1 MRALHDMPRVTVVL
15 VRLGGSSRLQNL
27 SLTPQLSQ
35 QTSCKTSLHII
46 KGITHPSPPHP
57 QRSINFTYVH
67 YFSLKVQTLLLGL
80 FHMRWPR
87 CAGAVAFR
95 DELFCFTD
103 WCYCTALGAEGK
115 LLHSES
121 LTWKGFDVS
130 GSCAPLLFL
139 TGGEDAAPA
148 VLHMQPHLSI
158 PPAGNV
164 TAITLVQS

>member
-1 MRALHDMPRVTVVL
+1 MGTVLSAQPQSTCTQGEAGRSMRALHDMPRVTVVL

-95 DELFCFTD
+95 DKLFCFTALVLL
-103 WCYCTALGAEGK
+103 YC
-115 LLHSES
+115 
-121 LTWKGFDVS
+121 S
-130 GSCAPLLFL
+130 GGRRETSS
-139 TGGEDAAPA
+139 
-148 VLHMQPHLSI
+148 QR
-158 PPAGNV
+158 V
-164 TAITLVQS
+164 TDLERL